1 MANLNFPGLFK
12 GPEDI
17 LYAGVGSPQALTNA
31 WVNLGPRVFVQGAQA
46 IGLWLTLDINLS
58 NNARVRPLIAHT
70 VGGALHTLPI
80 KTVGAS
86 AVLLEPEYDEF
97 NVDADRL
104 MAISWDL
111 DGVVAEVQFQVMVA
125 VVGGT
130 AGEIDA
136 AWVTT
141 SGRA

>member
-17 LYAGVGSPQALTNA
+17 LYLGAGSPQALTNA
-31 WVNLGPRVFVQGAQA
+31 WVDLGPVLDVRGAQA

-58 NNARVRPLIAHT
+58 TNARVRLLVTYIA
-70 VGGALHTLPI
+70 GGPQHTLPI

-86 AVLLEPEYDEF
+86 AVLLEPEYKEF
-97 NVDADRL
+97 NVDEDRL
-104 MAISWDL
+104 MVVGWDL
-111 DGVVAEVQFQVMVA
+111 DGVVAEVQFQVMA
-125 VVGGT
+125 AAVGGT
-130 AGEIDA
+130 AGQIDA
-136 AWVTT
+136 ARVTT